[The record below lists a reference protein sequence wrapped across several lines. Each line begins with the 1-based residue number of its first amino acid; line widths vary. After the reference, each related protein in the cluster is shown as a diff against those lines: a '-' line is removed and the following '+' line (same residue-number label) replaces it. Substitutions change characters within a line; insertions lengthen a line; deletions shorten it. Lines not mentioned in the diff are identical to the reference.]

1 MSALFGEQQMNAHQL
16 KVIFFRTFPGN
27 IYKKY
32 RRRYLETK
40 KIDRFLQ
47 LHHIQDDK
55 IVPDIYDSVRKY
67 HMTIEEYFQFGFYR
81 LPPDE
86 RKEFVPD
93 RERFLLCDRMN
104 KGENRILF
112 DNKALTYG
120 KFRQFYKREVLG
132 VDILGHEKFNQVLSR
147 YAGKVKAF
155 LQRHHEFILK
165 PIDGSLGAGVS
176 LWNVDDTV
184 SDQVVEK
191 LLKTF
196 VKKNKGGFVLEEKIC
211 QVPKMAELHPKSVNT
226 VRMNTV
232 RFDDRIEVLHPFLRI
247 GRGDSIVDNA
257 GAGGIIATLDENGR
271 VKAAADENGVFYDR
285 LDDIGLDIIG
295 WQVPCWKEMVDF
307 VKQLAMVIPSN
318 RYTGWDIALTDK
330 GWCMVEGNTRA
341 QFVWQIPDRVGFRS
355 EINNILA
362 ELGL

>member
-104 KGENRILF
+104 
-112 DNKALTYG
+112 
-120 KFRQFYKREVLG
+120 
-132 VDILGHEKFNQVLSR
+132 
-147 YAGKVKAF
+147 KVKAF